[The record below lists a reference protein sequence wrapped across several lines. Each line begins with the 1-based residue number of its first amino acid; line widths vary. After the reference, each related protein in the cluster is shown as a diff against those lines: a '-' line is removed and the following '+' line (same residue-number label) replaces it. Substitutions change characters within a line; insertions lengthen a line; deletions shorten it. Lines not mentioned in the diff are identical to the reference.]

1 MPSGNPPLHRPESAG
16 GGLCISVLPAG
27 KDARVYNHDD
37 ATRPPARSRRFLCLL
52 CQCRRSPTPE
62 HSFEATTSR
71 LDQSALNPSPGPP
84 DRSLGPTVTSGV
96 PTGQRRHAKART
108 LHHVAAA
115 RRLTTSVAYNC
126 TAAPNGVRPTGYQ
139 FTSGHI
145 EDATTPAPRPS
156 TLAQPS
162 PHTPQRHHHH
172 YNHPK

>member
-37 ATRPPARSRRFLCLL
+37 ATRPLARSRRFLYLL

-62 HSFEATTSR
+62 HSFEATSSR

-84 DRSLGPTVTSGV
+84 DRPLGPTVTSGV

-115 RRLTTSVAYNC
+115 PRLTTSVAYNY
-126 TAAPNGVRPTGYQ
+126 TAAPGDARPTEYQ

-172 YNHPK
+172 YSHPK